1 MSDFVRHLLDL
12 LEGLDGVSAR
22 RMFGAHGLFRDG
34 LMFGLVADDALYLKV
49 DDRTRAEYEARGLP
63 PFCYRR
69 KGKTIAMGYRMA
81 PEEALEDAEVL
92 AAWARQACAAARRAG
107 ARG

>member
-1 MSDFVRHLLDL
+1 MNDFIRHLLDL

-34 LMFGLVADDALYLKV
+34 LMFGLVADDTLYLKV

-63 PFCYRR
+63 PFRYRR
-69 KGKTIAMGYRMA
+69 KGKTIALGYRMA
-81 PEEALEDAEVL
+81 PEEALEDSEVL
-92 AAWARQACAAARRAG
+92 AAWARQACDAARRAG
-107 ARG
+107 TGG